1 VISSRSAAAR
11 SGFAVRIHVVGIGG
25 AGMSAIAK
33 LLLAG
38 GHDVTGSDTG
48 TWPLAEALAR
58 QGVAVHERFAAEHVP
73 GTDVVLRSSA
83 YGEDNVEV
91 SEALHRG
98 IPVWKRADAW
108 RFLARGKRVIAVAG
122 THGKSTT
129 TALVWS
135 ALRAGNV
142 DASLICGAVL
152 RGLGSNAHAGTTDV
166 LVIEAD
172 EYDNTFHALQPLIAV
187 VTTVDHDHV
196 DMFPT
201 RESYRDAFR
210 VFVRG
215 LVPRGI
221 LVTCRD
227 DDGARDLA
235 EYTKTAVERDVLTY
249 GTDARADL
257 RVSRSGGT
265 EYAPGVYAL
274 GDTVVAL
281 QIPGQH
287 NALNAAGAFLAAH
300 TFGVRKDEAALGVS
314 EFLGVERRLEPLG
327 SAAGVRVVDD
337 YAHHPAEIAAGLDA
351 FENAVVVFQPH
362 TPSRLARFFDE
373 FVTVLGRA
381 RAVVIVE
388 TFSSARERPETVSRA
403 MALAEAVGG
412 RYARDGEEAAR
423 IAADL
428 VGPGDVVL
436 VMGAGDVRPVGQRVL
451 ELLRTPV

>member
-1 VISSRSAAAR
+1 
-11 SGFAVRIHVVGIGG
+11 
-25 AGMSAIAK
+25 MSAIAK
-33 LLLAG
+33 LLMAG
-38 GHDVTGSDTG
+38 GHQVTGSDSG
-48 TWPLAEALAR
+48 HWPLAEALAR
-58 QGVAVHERFAAEHVP
+58 QGAAVHERFAAEHVP
-73 GTDVVLRSSA
+73 GTDIVLRSSA
-83 YGEDNVEV
+83 YQEDNVEV
-91 SEALHRG
+91 AEALRRG
-98 IPVWKRADAW
+98 ITVWKREDAW
-108 RFLARGKRVIAVAG
+108 RFLARDRRVIAVAG

-152 RGLGSNAHAGTTDV
+152 RGIGSNAHAGTSDV

-172 EYDNTFHALQPLIAV
+172 EYDNTFHALEPLIAV

-215 LVPRGI
+215 IQPRGT
-221 LVTCRD
+221 LVTCID

-235 EYTKTAVERDVLTY
+235 RYAARELGREVVTY
-249 GTDARADL
+249 GFGEQANLPVL
-257 RVSRSGGT
+257 RV
-265 EYAPGVYAL
+265 ADKVYSL
-274 GDTVVAL
+274 GDTHIGL
-281 QIPGQH
+281 QIPGRH
-287 NALNAAGAFLAAH
+287 NALNAAAAVLAAH
-300 TFGVRKDEAALGVS
+300 TFGVTKMDAALGVS
-314 EFLGVERRLEPLG
+314 EFPGVERRLEPLG
-327 SAAGVRVVDD
+327 SAAGVNVVDD
-337 YAHHPAEIAAGLDA
+337 YAHMPAEIAVGLDA

-373 FVTVLGRA
+373 FVAVLRRA

-388 TFSSARERPETVSRA
+388 TFSSARERPEETSRA
-403 MALAEAVGG
+403 MALADAVGG

-423 IAADL
+423 ITADL

-436 VMGAGDVRPVGQRVL
+436 VMGAGDVRPVGQRLL
-451 ELLRTPV
+451 EMLRTPV

>member
-1 VISSRSAAAR
+1 M
-11 SGFAVRIHVVGIGG
+11 RIHVVGIGG
-25 AGMSAIAK
+25 AGMSAVAK

-48 TWPLAEALAR
+48 GWPLAEALAR
-58 QGVAVHERFAAEHVP
+58 EGAAVHERFAAEHVP
-73 GTDVVLRSSA
+73 GTDIVLRSSA
-83 YGEDNVEV
+83 YKEDNVEV
-91 SEALHRG
+91 AEALRRG
-98 IPVWKRADAW
+98 IPVWKREDAW
-108 RFLARGKRVIAVAG
+108 RFLAKGKRVIAVAG

-152 RGLGSNAHAGTTDV
+152 RGLGSNAHAGASDV

-172 EYDNTFHALQPLIAV
+172 EYDNTFHALDPLIAL

-201 RESYRDAFR
+201 RDAYREAFR

-215 LVPRGI
+215 IQPRGT
-221 LVTCRD
+221 LVACAD
-227 DDGARDLA
+227 DQGARELA
-235 EYTKTAVERDVLTY
+235 EYTESDLGRDVLTY
-249 GTDARADL
+249 GIDDRADL
-257 RVSRSGGT
+257 RVSRDT
-265 EYAPGVYAL
+265 DKVYTL
-274 GDTVVAL
+274 GGDTHVSL

-287 NALNAAGAFLAAH
+287 NALNAAGAVLAAY

-314 EFLGVERRLEPLG
+314 EFTGVERRLEPLG
-327 SAAGVRVVDD
+327 SAAGVKVVDD
-337 YAHHPAEIAAGLDA
+337 YAHMPAEIAVGLSA

-362 TPSRLARFFDE
+362 TPSRLAKFFDE
-373 FVTVLGRA
+373 FASVLRGA

-388 TFSSARERPETVSRA
+388 TFSSARERPETESRA
-403 MALAEAVGG
+403 KALAQAVGG

-423 IAADL
+423 MAADL
-428 VGPGDVVL
+428 VGPGDVVI
-436 VMGAGDVRPVGQRVL
+436 VMGAGDVRPVGQRLL

>member
-1 VISSRSAAAR
+1 L
-11 SGFAVRIHVVGIGG
+11 RIHIVGIGG
-25 AGMSAIAK
+25 AGMSAVGK

-38 GHDVTGSDTG
+38 GHDVTGSDNG
-48 TWPLAEALAR
+48 RWPLAEALAR
-58 QGVAVHERFAAEHVP
+58 QGAAVHERFAAEHVP

-83 YGEDNVEV
+83 YQDDNVEV
-91 SEALHRG
+91 AEAVRLG
-98 IPVWKRADAW
+98 IPVWKREDAW
-108 RFLARGKRVIAVAG
+108 RFLAKGKRVIAIAG

-129 TALVWS
+129 TALTWS

-152 RGLGSNAHAGTTDV
+152 RGLGSNAHAGTSDV

-172 EYDNTFHALQPLIAV
+172 EYDNTFHALEPLIAV

-196 DMFPT
+196 DVFPT
-201 RESYRDAFR
+201 RESYREAFR

-215 LVPRGI
+215 IQPRGT
-221 LVTCRD
+221 LVTCID

-235 EYTKTAVERDVLTY
+235 RYTARELSHDVLTY
-249 GTDARADL
+249 GFGEQANL
-257 RVSRSGGT
+257 PVSRVSDK
-265 EYAPGVYAL
+265 VYTL
-274 GDTVVAL
+274 GDAQVGL

-300 TFGVRKDEAALGVS
+300 SFGVTKHDAALGIS
-314 EFLGVERRLEPLG
+314 EFPGVERRLEPLG

-337 YAHHPAEIAAGLDA
+337 YAHMPAEIAVGLDA
-351 FENAVVVFQPH
+351 FPNAVVVFQPH
-362 TPSRLARFFDE
+362 TPSRLAKFFDE
-373 FVTVLGRA
+373 FVAVLRRA

-388 TFSSARERPETVSRA
+388 TFSSARERPETTSRA

-412 RYARDGEEAAR
+412 RYAVDGDEAAR

-428 VGPGDVVL
+428 AGPGDVVL
-436 VMGAGDVRPVGQRVL
+436 VMGAGDVRPVGERLL